1 MIKYYSNSIYSIIG
15 HSLQKKIYTE
25 VKMKKNNLVKC
36 AILVLTF
43 ILCTA
48 NTFAAGTAL
57 RINGQEIASG
67 IKTIEGKQYISVDEL
82 SSHLDGVSITQGNNS
97 VDINSSD
104 RISNVVSKVSPSVV
118 GIIGKLKESS
128 YEYDETTDNIIFGTG
143 VIYRSNGYIITNAH
157 VVKDMESIVVVLSNS
172 KAYKARLKAIDE
184 DLDLAEIK
192 IDKGGLQP
200 VTFGDISKVAVGDE
214 VVAIGT
220 PLSFGLRNSAT
231 RGIISGMNRSENRQ
245 YRFLQTDAA
254 INSGNSGGPL
264 VNMKGE
270 VVGINSWVYAG
281 IGVQGMGFSI
291 PVNTVR
297 YAIDQFEKFGKI
309 RRPYLGLAF
318 TDSITNIYGLPD
330 TSSGVTVKSIEK
342 NAPAQKYNIKVDDKL
357 ISINGVKVNSTTDY
371 NEELKKYLPGDI
383 AEFKLQRDNR
393 EINITVIFGE
403 K

>member
-1 MIKYYSNSIYSIIG
+1 
-15 HSLQKKIYTE
+15 
-25 VKMKKNNLVKC
+25 MKKYNLVRC
-36 AILVLTF
+36 AFLV
-43 ILCTA
+43 IVSVLCTA
-48 NTFAAGTAL
+48 NTFAAGTTL
-57 RINGQEIASG
+57 RINGQELIDG
-67 IKTIEGKQYISVDEL
+67 VKTIEGRQYISADAI
-82 SSHLDGVSITQGNNS
+82 SSHLEGITVTQGNNS
-97 VDINSSD
+97 IEINSVNK
-104 RISNVVSKVSPSVV
+104 ISNVVSKVSPSVV

-128 YEYDETTDNIIFGTG
+128 YEYDETSDNIIFGTG
-143 VIYRSNGYIITNAH
+143 VIYRSSGYIITNAH

-200 VTFGDISKVAVGDE
+200 AKFGDISQVAVGDE

-245 YRFLQTDAA
+245 YRFIQTDAA

-281 IGVQGMGFSI
+281 IGVQGMSFSI
-291 PVNTVR
+291 PIDSVR

-318 TDSITNIYGLPD
+318 SDSITSIYGLPN
-330 TSSGVTVKSIEK
+330 TVSGVTVKSIEK
-342 NAPAQKYNIKVDDKL
+342 GSPAQKYNIKVDDRL
-357 ISINGVKVNSTTDY
+357 ISINGIKVNSTTDY
-371 NEELKKYLPGDI
+371 NEEMKKYLPGDI

-393 EINITVIFGE
+393 EFSISVTFGE

>member
-1 MIKYYSNSIYSIIG
+1 MKRKFVAKCACLVLASVLCTSNS
-15 HSLQKKIYTE
+15 
-25 VKMKKNNLVKC
+25 
-36 AILVLTF
+36 
-43 ILCTA
+43 
-48 NTFAAGTAL
+48 FAAGATL
-57 RINGQEIASG
+57 KIDGQDVSDG
-67 IKTIEGKQYISVDEL
+67 VRTIDGKQYISVDTL
-82 SSHLDGVSITQGNNS
+82 SANLDGITVTQENNS
-97 VDINSSD
+97 VEIDSTD
-104 RISNVVSKVSPSVV
+104 RISKVVSKVSPSVV

-128 YEYDETTDNIIFGTG
+128 YDYDETTDNIIFGTG
-143 VIYRSNGYIITNAH
+143 VIYRSNGYIVTNAH

-200 VTFGDISKVAVGDE
+200 ATFGDISKVAVGDE

-231 RGIISGMNRSENRQ
+231 TGIISGMNRSENQQ
-245 YRFLQTDAA
+245 YKFIQTDAA

-281 IGVQGMGFSI
+281 IGVQSMGFSI
-291 PVNTVR
+291 PVDSVK

-309 RRPYLGLAF
+309 RRPYLGLVF
-318 TDSITNIYGLPD
+318 SDSITSIYGLPN

-342 NAPAQKYNIKVDDKL
+342 GSPAEKYNIKVDDKL
-357 ISINGVKVNSTTDY
+357 ISVNDVKVNSTTDY
-371 NEELKKYLPGDI
+371 NEEMKKYLPGDK
-383 AEFKLQRDNR
+383 AELKFERDGK
-393 EINITVIFGE
+393 EFSVIVTFEE

>member
-1 MIKYYSNSIYSIIG
+1 
-15 HSLQKKIYTE
+15 
-25 VKMKKNNLVKC
+25 MKRINIAKC
-36 AILVLTF
+36 VVLLLIF
-43 ILCTA
+43 AFCTT
-48 NTFAAGTAL
+48 NTFAAGTTL
-57 RINGQEIASG
+57 RINGQEFSSG
-67 IKTIEGKQYISVDEL
+67 IKTIEGKQYISVDAL
-82 SSHLDGVSITQGNNS
+82 SSYLDGVSITQENNS
-97 VDINSSD
+97 IDINSLN

-128 YEYDETTDNIIFGTG
+128 YEYDETSDNIIFGTG

-200 VTFGDISKVAVGDE
+200 ATFGDISKVAVGDE

-281 IGVQGMGFSI
+281 IGVQSMGFSI
-291 PVNTVR
+291 PIDTVK
-297 YAIDQFEKFGKI
+297 YAIDQFERFGKI
-309 RRPYLGLAF
+309 RRPYLGLVF
-318 TDSITNIYGLPD
+318 SDSITSLYGLPN
-330 TSSGVTVKSIEK
+330 TAEGVTVKSIEK
-342 NAPAQKYNIKVDDKL
+342 NSPAQKYNIKVDDRL
-357 ISINGVKVNSTTDY
+357 ISINGVKINSTTDY
-371 NEELKKYLPGDI
+371 NEEMKKYLPGDI

-393 EINITVIFGE
+393 EFNITVTFGE

>member
-1 MIKYYSNSIYSIIG
+1 
-15 HSLQKKIYTE
+15 
-25 VKMKKNNLVKC
+25 MKRTNLAKC
-36 AILVLTF
+36 AVLVFVL

-48 NTFAAGTAL
+48 NTFAAGTTL
-57 RINGQEIASG
+57 RINGQELSSG
-67 IKTIEGKQYISVDEL
+67 IKTIEGKQYISVDAL
-82 SSHLDGVSITQGNNS
+82 SSYLDGVTVTQGNS
-97 VDINSSD
+97 SIEINSSD

-118 GIIGKLKESS
+118 GIIGKMKESS
-128 YEYDETTDNIIFGTG
+128 YEYDETSDNIVFGTG

-200 VTFGDISKVAVGDE
+200 ATFGDISKVAVGDE

-245 YRFLQTDAA
+245 YKFLQTDAA

-291 PVNTVR
+291 PIDSVK
-297 YAIDQFEKFGKI
+297 YAIDHFERFGKI
-309 RRPYLGLAF
+309 RRPYLGLVF
-318 TDSITNIYGLPD
+318 SDSITSIYGLPNT
-330 TSSGVTVKSIEK
+330 TSGITVKTIEK
-342 NAPAQKYNIKVDDKL
+342 NSPAQKYNIKVDDRL

-371 NEELKKYLPGDI
+371 NEEMKKYLPGDI
-383 AEFKLQRDNR
+383 AEIKLQRDNR
-393 EINITVIFGE
+393 EFIINVTFKE

>member
-1 MIKYYSNSIYSIIG
+1 
-15 HSLQKKIYTE
+15 
-25 VKMKKNNLVKC
+25 MKRINLVKC
-36 AILVLTF
+36 SVLVLVF
-43 ILCTA
+43 IICTA
-48 NTFAAGTAL
+48 NTFAAGTTL
-57 RINGQEIASG
+57 SINGQELSG
-67 IKTIEGKQYISVDEL
+67 GIRTIEGKQYVSVDAL
-82 SSHLDGVSITQGNNS
+82 SSHLDGVTITQGNS
-97 VDINSSD
+97 SIEINSSD

-128 YEYDETTDNIIFGTG
+128 YEYNENSDNIVFGTG

-172 KAYKARLKAIDE
+172 KAYKARLKAIDD

-200 VTFGDISKVAVGDE
+200 ATFGDISKVAVGDE

-264 VNMKGE
+264 VNLKGE

-291 PVNTVR
+291 PIDTVK
-297 YAIDQFEKFGKI
+297 YAIDQFERFGKI
-309 RRPYLGLAF
+309 RRPYMGIVF
-318 TDSITNIYGLPD
+318 TDSITSIYGLPN
-330 TSSGVTVKSIEK
+330 TTSGVTVKSIEK
-342 NAPAQKYNIKVDDKL
+342 SSPAQKYNIKVDDKL

-371 NEELKKYLPGDI
+371 NEEMKKYLPGDI

-393 EINITVIFGE
+393 EFNITVTFGD

>member
-1 MIKYYSNSIYSIIG
+1 
-15 HSLQKKIYTE
+15 
-25 VKMKKNNLVKC
+25 MKKFNLVRC
-36 AILVLTF
+36 AFLV
-43 ILCTA
+43 IVSVLCTA
-48 NTFAAGTAL
+48 NTFAAGTTL
-57 RINGQEIASG
+57 RINGQELIDG
-67 IKTIEGKQYISVDEL
+67 VKTIEGRQYISADAI
-82 SSHLDGVSITQGNNS
+82 SSHLEGITVTQGNNTIE
-97 VDINSSD
+97 INSVNK
-104 RISNVVSKVSPSVV
+104 ISNVVSKVSPSVV

-128 YEYDETTDNIIFGTG
+128 YEYDETSDNIIFGTG
-143 VIYRSNGYIITNAH
+143 VIYRSSGYIITNAH

-200 VTFGDISKVAVGDE
+200 AKFGDISQVAVGDE

-245 YRFLQTDAA
+245 YRFIQTDAA

-281 IGVQGMGFSI
+281 IGVQGMSFSI
-291 PVNTVR
+291 PIDSVR
-297 YAIDQFEKFGKI
+297 YAINQFEKFGKI

-318 TDSITNIYGLPD
+318 SDSITSIYGLPN
-330 TSSGVTVKSIEK
+330 TVSGVTVKSIEK
-342 NAPAQKYNIKVDDKL
+342 GSPAQKYNIKVDDRL
-357 ISINGVKVNSTTDY
+357 ISINGIKVNSTTDY
-371 NEELKKYLPGDI
+371 NEEMKKYLPGDI

-393 EINITVIFGE
+393 EFSISVTFGE